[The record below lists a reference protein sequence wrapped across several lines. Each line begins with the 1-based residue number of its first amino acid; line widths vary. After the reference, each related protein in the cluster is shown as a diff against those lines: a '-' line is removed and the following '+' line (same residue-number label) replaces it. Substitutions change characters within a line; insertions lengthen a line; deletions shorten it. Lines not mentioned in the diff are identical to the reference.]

1 MVRRLAAILICAAL
15 GGCTIVKVEGARP
28 VRSAHFGTLRLSP
41 EAGAGAV
48 TYRMRGFGL
57 IPGRNSLSLG
67 YVREDAAIIYDPD
80 DCRVVIFQLPSDADA
95 RSALLTALGKQEK
108 LCILDRGAR

>member
-1 MVRRLAAILICAAL
+1 MVRRQAAILICTAL
-15 GGCTIVKVEGARP
+15 CGCTIVEVKGARP
-28 VRSAHFGTLRLSP
+28 VRSAHLGTLRLAP

-48 TYRMRGFGL
+48 IYRMRGFGL

-67 YVREDAAIIYDPD
+67 YLQEEAAIIYDPD
-80 DCRVVIFQLPSDADA
+80 DCRIVIFQLPSEAEA
-95 RSALLTALGKQEK
+95 RSALLTALGNQEK

>member
-1 MVRRLAAILICAAL
+1 MVRRQAAILICAAL
-15 GGCTIVKVEGARP
+15 GACTIVEIEGAQP

-48 TYRMRGFGL
+48 TYRMRGVGL
-57 IPGRNSLSLG
+57 IPGRDSLSLG
-67 YVREDAAIIYDPD
+67 YVQEEAAIIYDPD
-80 DCRVVIFQLPSDADA
+80 DCRIVIFQLPSNAEA
-95 RSALLTALGKQEK
+95 RSALLTTLGNQEK